1 MSCQVTE
8 LKRNSTLR
16 FSGFNGDAYE
26 CIFYYDF
33 QTETALRLINM
44 EKGAFLIDP
53 SSVINDQ
60 RSNSK
65 PNSI

>member
-16 FSGFNGDAYE
+16 FSGFNGEAYE

-53 SSVINDQ
+53 GSVIYD
-60 RSNSK
+60 
-65 PNSI
+65 